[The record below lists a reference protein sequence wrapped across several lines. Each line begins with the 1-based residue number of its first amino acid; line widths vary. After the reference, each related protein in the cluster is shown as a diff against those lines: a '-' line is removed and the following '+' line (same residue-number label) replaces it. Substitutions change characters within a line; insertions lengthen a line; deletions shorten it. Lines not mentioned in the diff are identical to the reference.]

1 MLEGLRLDRQVLDGQ
16 LTTHSTEYNVFELD
30 VHETIYDSHKGK
42 RRFCCKRHTVD
53 GPMLDHFMGTDSK
66 QNVKY
71 HPDTIKRVWELNR
84 ELIIQKFT
92 YDIDDWVHMFFTI
105 EGRTMPW
112 KPLTITMGFT
122 FLVLFVHERYWGMWP
137 SFGKGV
143 DLQVHSSFGVVL
155 GFLIVY
161 QTGQSARRWWEARC
175 SWEVIM
181 VQSKEAMRILAAH
194 CDVPKVLSLFGMHLT
209 AFACCT
215 KHFLR
220 GTFHEEEWRE
230 ELRNMLDED
239 DIDRIVNANP
249 RMRPVACLY
258 ACQRCIEYVIQQ
270 KLMDR
275 AVSRDINPRLTIL
288 ADELGSC
295 ERILYTPLP
304 WIYTLHLRFVIMLY
318 LMILPLV
325 FCDFEKAVTEEGV
338 IFYCLIISYAFLGLE
353 DMALE
358 IQNPFGH
365 DYSDL
370 PLDVFTNIIFQDVKI
385 ISQLKYCVY
394 GDEYTTK
401 IKQLCARA
409 KKYDSK
415 DH

>member
-1 MLEGLRLDRQVLDGQ
+1 MRGLELSGTLSA
-16 LTTHSTEYNVFELD
+16 HASEYNDFELE
-30 VHETIYDSHKGK
+30 VHESNYDISKGK
-42 RRFCCKRHTVD
+42 RRICCKRHTVD
-53 GPMLDHFMGTDSK
+53 GPMLDHFMGTDSFEHIEE
-66 QNVKY
+66 
-71 HPDTIKRVWELNR
+71 HPDCIKRTWELNR
-84 ELIIQKFT
+84 DLIIQKFT
-92 YDIDDWVHMFFTI
+92 YDVDDWLHMFLTL

-112 KPLTITMGFT
+112 KPMMLTMGFT
-122 FLVLFVHERYWGMWP
+122 FIVLFVHERYWGMWP
-137 SFGKGV
+137 SFASGV
-143 DLQVHSSFGVVL
+143 DVQVHSSFGVVL

-161 QTGQSARRWWEARC
+161 QTGQSARRWWEARV

-181 VQSKEAMRILAAH
+181 VQSKEAMRLLAAH
-194 CDVPKVLSLFGMHLT
+194 CDVPDVLSLFGMHLT

-220 GTFHEEEWRE
+220 GTLDDDAWRA

-239 DIDRIVNANP
+239 DVERIVNANP

-258 ACQRCIEYVIQQ
+258 ACQRCVEYVIQQ
-270 KLMDR
+270 KLMER
-275 AVSRDINPRLTIL
+275 AVSRDINPRLTTL
-288 ADELGSC
+288 ADELGVC

-325 FCDFEKAVTEEGV
+325 FCEFKKAVSEEGV
-338 IFYCLIISYAFLGLE
+338 IFYCFIISYAFLGLE

-358 IQNPFGH
+358 IQNPFGD

-394 GDEYTTK
+394 GDDYTDN
-401 IKQLCARA
+401 IKRLCARA
-409 KKYDSK
+409 KEFDK
-415 DH
+415 DDH